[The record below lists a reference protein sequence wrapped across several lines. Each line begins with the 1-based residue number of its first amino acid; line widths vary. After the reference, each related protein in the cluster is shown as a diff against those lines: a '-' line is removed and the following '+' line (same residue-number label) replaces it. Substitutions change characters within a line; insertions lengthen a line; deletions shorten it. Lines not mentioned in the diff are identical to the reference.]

1 MCWNGAYI
9 NTRKLCCTVVL
20 TGNETN
26 DSQVLLHITFSCRYE
41 TMTDTWEEFPPPIFP
56 TLSPETLYAFVSSRV
71 LRQTHFTLSRWTWT
85 KCSHHTVL
93 LSVIVSTG
101 HASLLFSFLQLIYY
115 VSVALLLMC
124 SLHNGR
130 KPVSIYSAN
139 VFYKP
144 DVGLCQNLHNVFFV
158 NRKTIK
164 TITLR
169 THQQIMIYAWIQ
181 FKCTTVYARLHN

>member
-1 MCWNGAYI
+1 MCWNCAYI

-26 DSQVLLHITFSCRYE
+26 DSQVLLRITFSCRYE

-101 HASLLFSFLQLIYY
+101 HASLLFSFFATYILCF
-115 VSVALLLMC
+115 C
-124 SLHNGR
+124 SNW
-130 KPVSIYSAN
+130 N
-139 VFYKP
+139 VFQFI
-144 DVGLCQNLHNVFFV
+144 LQMSFLNLMLDCVKTSTMFFFCKQK
-158 NRKTIK
+158 N
-164 TITLR
+164 
-169 THQQIMIYAWIQ
+169 
-181 FKCTTVYARLHN
+181 N